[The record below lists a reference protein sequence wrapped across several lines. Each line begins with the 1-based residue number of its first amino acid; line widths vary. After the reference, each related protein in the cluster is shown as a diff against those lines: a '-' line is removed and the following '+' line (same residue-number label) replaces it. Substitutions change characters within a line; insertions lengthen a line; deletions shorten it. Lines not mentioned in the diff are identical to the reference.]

1 MSEKKPTPTL
11 TRSASRE
18 CPVCGKVS
26 YSLGGV
32 HPQCNVARADAASQ
46 AARKAQLKK
55 EPAVPPRDRWS
66 KRCPHCSRQV
76 PARRLVCDCGKQFAP
91 TTGSGGVAAA
101 GPRPALSSPAL
112 SSAVPSVPA
121 RPPESNRKMSGAT
134 DKAITVQVNQRLANR
149 GVRSP
154 CRVAVATKGG
164 DVTLSGSVQFAHQ
177 KAASS
182 QAASS
187 ISGVRRVINN
197 LSVKPIAKRT

>member
-1 MSEKKPTPTL
+1 
-11 TRSASRE
+11 
-18 CPVCGKVS
+18 
-26 YSLGGV
+26 
-32 HPQCNVARADAASQ
+32 
-46 AARKAQLKK
+46 
-55 EPAVPPRDRWS
+55 
-66 KRCPHCSRQV
+66 
-76 PARRLVCDCGKQFAP
+76 
-91 TTGSGGVAAA
+91 
-101 GPRPALSSPAL
+101 
-112 SSAVPSVPA
+112 
-121 RPPESNRKMSGAT
+121 MSGAT